1 MEARRRAQLT
11 GTNLSRDLARSF
23 EASLKRAF
31 AKRSLRLSAS
41 KFAKRLSPFG
51 PNSSDGHGGA
61 APPLPIPNRIVKR
74 PRADDSG
81 VLPCE
86 SRSPSDTHLKR
97 PPPGAFPFYPSH
109 LSPTCLGVAGSSP
122 LAVKRSP
129 FPRCAESAAA
139 SETAQPPAERPRRGD
154 ASSGST
160 SRLSLLHSAC
170 LLVLFACRMAAR
182 VRLAPWFGFA
192 LIWVWRAALRPNR
205 GKASAANRR
214 RPSKT
219 RQGAPPRR
227 VARNRR
233 LRAGWF
239 AAARSHG
246 RSVCRTIKRRRRQA
260 RIKLCAADPN
270 APRRIGDG
278 GGGDDESMGAGRN
291 DSISGHA
298 I

>member
-41 KFAKRLSPFG
+41 LFAKRLSPFG

-109 LSPTCLGVAGSSP
+109 LSPTCLGVAGALL

-129 FPRCAESAAA
+129 FPRCAESAAE
-139 SETAQPPAERPRRGD
+139 SQTAPRPTAAPARRRAERLDRPPWP
-154 ASSGST
+154 SSF
-160 SRLSLLHSAC
+160 SLPTRFC
-170 LLVLFACRMAAR
+170 ACRMAAR
-182 VRLAPWFGFA
+182 EANTPFLLACAP
-192 LIWVWRAALRPNR
+192 
-205 GKASAANRR
+205 AS
-214 RPSKT
+214 
-219 RQGAPPRR
+219 
-227 VARNRR
+227 
-233 LRAGWF
+233 
-239 AAARSHG
+239 
-246 RSVCRTIKRRRRQA
+246 
-260 RIKLCAADPN
+260 
-270 APRRIGDG
+270 
-278 GGGDDESMGAGRN
+278 
-291 DSISGHA
+291 
-298 I
+298 